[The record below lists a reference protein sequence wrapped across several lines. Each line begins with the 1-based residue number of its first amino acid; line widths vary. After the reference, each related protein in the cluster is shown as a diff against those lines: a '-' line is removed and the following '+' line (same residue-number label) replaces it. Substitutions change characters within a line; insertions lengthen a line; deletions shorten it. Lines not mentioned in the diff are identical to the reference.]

1 MCFNK
6 ILNKPFINGVV
17 SNFAFK
23 QGIQK
28 CKNKRQSV
36 ELKQFILLLD
46 EFYMRYFD
54 YKEI

>member
-1 MCFNK
+1 M
-6 ILNKPFINGVV
+6 

-28 CKNKRQSV
+28 CKNNPQSV